1 MEHIRMFDFF
11 CMNISQSN
19 VFVLK
24 DTNSP
29 LILSGPVVFWLFV
42 LFLPLNIAE
51 VHAICSSEYLQHLWT
66 TAWKSRQEEVNWHFI
81 LHAVTTRILILGP
94 QELHYDMQL
103 INIWCIVILFS
114 LLAALVN
121 AAHKNHTY
129 VSACAC
135 KHAEINTNIN
145 KITYKV

>member
-11 CMNISQSN
+11 CLNISQSN

-51 VHAICSSEYLQHLWT
+51 VHAICSSEYLQHL
-66 TAWKSRQEEVNWHFI
+66 
-81 LHAVTTRILILGP
+81 
-94 QELHYDMQL
+94 
-103 INIWCIVILFS
+103 
-114 LLAALVN
+114 
-121 AAHKNHTY
+121 
-129 VSACAC
+129 
-135 KHAEINTNIN
+135 
-145 KITYKV
+145 